1 MLELSLNLCWLLLF
15 APALCLWF
23 RRRSSSRQSV
33 VTLVCL
39 LALLF
44 PVISVTDDLHAMRQE
59 MEESSSSKRMLKHAG
74 PHPLG
79 AGVAH
84 AQPAHATSAAS
95 VPSCGEIC
103 GRIQAPPL
111 RTSLSA
117 RTTFSPGRA
126 PPASILA

>member
-1 MLELSLNLCWLLLF
+1 MLELLLNLCWLLLF

-23 RRRSSSRQSV
+23 RRRSSSLQSV

-79 AGVAH
+79 TGVVH
-84 AQPAHATSAAS
+84 AQPAHLAS
-95 VPSCGEIC
+95 TARIPSCGEIC
-103 GRIQAPPL
+103 GYIQTPPL
-111 RTSLSA
+111 RTSLSVC
-117 RTTFSPGRA
+117 TTFSPGRA
-126 PPASILA
+126 PPSSILA